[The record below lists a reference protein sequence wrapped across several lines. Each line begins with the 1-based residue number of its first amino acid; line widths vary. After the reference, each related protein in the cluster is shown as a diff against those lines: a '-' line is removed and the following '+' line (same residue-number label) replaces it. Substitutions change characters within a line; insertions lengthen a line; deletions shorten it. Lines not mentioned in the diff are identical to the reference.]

1 MDKPKFGG
9 PGTKKKAC
17 ILRTCRKKG
26 QLGQQN
32 YEQSESNI
40 VLKICAKDFI
50 ENPIKNEHD
59 YALDIPEGYDKS
71 LQNHENNPELD
82 EDENHLVVDFQNQ
95 MLSEIP
101 KVNSG
106 TTIQRTKLS
115 DSIPNSSNKS
125 QNVLSKEDT
134 ELFKTLFGFPDS
146 LDEYRK
152 QPNTKTYAVKNK
164 GNDTSEL
171 LRSNVQCP
179 HCQKIYQDHSILKF
193 HVLKLHSEHFQC
205 PICDTAKKIEEA
217 EEFKKHVF
225 EHIVHG
231 KGIENQ
237 CIQCGYIGKR
247 KIYSRE
253 HLQKRGPLHNDECS
267 QCSRKISSYKEYQ
280 DHVESQHYG
289 IWKYK
294 CGFEICGEIF
304 DEQSLYLK
312 HAKNHTR
319 KPHTRKIPQ
328 KENQSPIEEKI
339 KVQKI
344 SQKGICEECG
354 ITSNNI
360 STHVRVK
367 HSKVPVKC
375 NLCDEVFSC
384 QQKVDGHKGLVHFKE
399 PCPHCG
405 LILPKKKFSYHILQF
420 HTPDNE
426 KPEHLVCKICKKGFA
441 AKIRLDDHMNTHTGA
456 KPYKCKYCPASF
468 ASKGTML
475 MHQRGHLGIKRKP
488 KKR

>member
-17 ILRTCRKKG
+17 ILRTCRKK
-26 QLGQQN
+26 GQQN

-59 YALDIPEGYDKS
+59 YALDISEGYDKS
-71 LQNHENNPELD
+71 LQNLENNPELD
-82 EDENHLVVDFQNQ
+82 EDENHLVVEFQNQ

-106 TTIQRTKLS
+106 ITIQRTKLS
-115 DSIPNSSNKS
+115 GSIPNSSNPS

-171 LRSNVQCP
+171 LRSNVQCLY
-179 HCQKIYQDHSILKF
+179 CQKILQDRSILKS

-267 QCSRKISSYKEYQ
+267 QCSKKMSSFKEYQ
-280 DHVESQHYG
+280 NHVNDHHYG

-294 CGFEICGEIF
+294 CGFCEFIF
-304 DEQSLYLK
+304 DKEQECLK
-312 HAKNHTR
+312 HTR
-319 KPHTRKIPQ
+319 ATHRQRRKEIQNPKLDKEKPKKT
-328 KENQSPIEEKI
+328 S
-339 KVQKI
+339 
-344 SQKGICEECG
+344 GICEECG
-354 ITSNNI
+354 STTNNI
-360 STHVRVK
+360 SYHMNYFHV
-367 HSKVPVKC
+367 SKDPITC
-375 NLCDEVFSC
+375 TQCEQVFYGKS
-384 QQKVDGHKGLVHFKE
+384 KLNKHFKNVHLKFQ
-399 PCPHCG
+399 CPKCG
-405 LILPKKKFSYHILQF
+405 KIVPRLEDHMQTHIPIHERPHKCETCGKGFFDKCKLVEHYNV
-420 HTPDNE
+420 HTGE
-426 KPEHLVCKICKKGFA
+426 KPF
-441 AKIRLDDHMNTHTGA
+441 
-456 KPYKCKYCPASF
+456 KCKYCPAAFGSN
-468 ASKGTML
+468 GTKA
-475 MHQRGHLGIKRKP
+475 MHERGHLGIKRKP
-488 KKR
+488 KKS